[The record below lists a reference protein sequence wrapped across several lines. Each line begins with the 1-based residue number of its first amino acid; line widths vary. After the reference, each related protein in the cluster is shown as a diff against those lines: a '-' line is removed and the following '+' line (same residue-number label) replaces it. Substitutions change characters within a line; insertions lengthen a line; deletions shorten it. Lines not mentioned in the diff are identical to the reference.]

1 MNNLK
6 IQDKIYGIVDKTNY
20 KVYIQK
26 LNKRKYIPYE
36 KGDNDFY
43 WIWLENSDNF
53 FVFPEKILI
62 EKDLIK
68 TSEDNSDKKY
78 IVHIYINMKDNTDKY
93 WYNSYKFNINDN
105 AIKFMNI

>member
-43 WIWLENSDNF
+43 WIWLENSD
-53 FVFPEKILI
+53 
-62 EKDLIK
+62 
-68 TSEDNSDKKY
+68 KKY